1 MSGLKIIWSC
11 LSTCCNWFWHEFDV
25 WWAKMSAK
33 INPGPSRITLVK
45 IMYRGHQFLKF
56 WRPLHHF
63 IWSHDNKGK
72 ALGCCAW
79 STIKVGSKFQLW
91 LVLEYKES
99 FFHCVDIDLDFCGES
114 LFWWNQGFS
123 LLILAKPL
131 VLTTVWIAFT
141 TYWWPVLAGYYFI
154 LITIV

>member
-1 MSGLKIIWSC
+1 MCGLSMSGLKIIWSC

-91 LVLEYKES
+91 LVLECKEVQS
-99 FFHCVDIDLDFCGES
+99 GHFFTVLT
-114 LFWWNQGFS
+114 
-123 LLILAKPL
+123 LILTFVVNPCFGE
-131 VLTTVWIAFT
+131 TR
-141 TYWWPVLAGYYFI
+141 GSHS
-154 LITIV
+154 